1 MLAVLDKY
9 TGEPIAELPAA
20 GADEVRAAIS
30 HAEAAFPAWADT
42 PAHRRSA
49 VLARTAAGL
58 DARRD
63 EIASTICREAG
74 KAWKYAAG
82 EVQRAIETF
91 QFSAE
96 EAKRIHGETIPMDAS
111 PAGENCVGFYIR
123 TPLGVV
129 AAITPFNFPLN
140 LVAHKV
146 GPALAA
152 GNTIVLK
159 PAEETPLTAALL
171 GQVLKAAGLPEGVFN
186 LVFGDGPTT
195 GEALVSDPRPAKV
208 SFTGSPPVGARILK
222 IAGLKRVTL
231 ELGNNSGTI
240 IEPDADLDRAVP
252 RCVMSAFANA
262 GQVCISLQRL
272 YLHEAI
278 APPFLEKF
286 LAATRA
292 LKVGNPLDRD
302 CDVGPMI
309 SDEAADRAEAWIR
322 EAVGEGARL
331 LAGGRRE
338 GRLIWPT
345 ELTDTRPEMKVMCR
359 EAFAPLVSVVTYRR
373 FEDALDMLADSP
385 YGLQAGLYTRDLHKA
400 FAAVRR
406 LDVGGVMVND
416 TSIFRVDH
424 MPYGGNRMSGIG
436 REGVRFA
443 VEEMTNLRM
452 VCFNLGESRPR
463 S

>member
-9 TGEPIAELPAA
+9 TGESIAELPHA
-20 GADEVRAAIS
+20 GPSEVRAAIAR
-30 HAEAAFPAWADT
+30 AEAAFPAWADT
-42 PAHRRSA
+42 PAHRRA
-49 VLARTAAGL
+49 AILAQTASGL

-63 EIASTICREAG
+63 EIAALICREAG
-74 KAWKYAAG
+74 KAWKYAAA
-82 EVQRAIETF
+82 EVRRGIETF
-91 QFSAE
+91 QFAAE

-111 PAGENCVGFYIR
+111 PSGENRVGFYLR
-123 TPLGVV
+123 MPLGVV

-152 GNTIVLK
+152 GNTVVLK
-159 PAEETPLTAALL
+159 PAEETPLTAATL
-171 GQVLKAAGLPEGVFN
+171 GEVLTGAGLPDGVFN

-195 GEALVSDPRPAKV
+195 GEALVSDPRPAKI
-208 SFTGSPPVGARILK
+208 SFTGSPPVGARITKL
-222 IAGLKRVTL
+222 AGLKRVTL

-240 IEPDADLDRAVP
+240 VEPDANLDRAVP
-252 RCVMSAFANA
+252 RCVMSAFANS

-278 APPFLEKF
+278 APAFLERF
-286 LAATRA
+286 IAATNA

-309 SDEAADRAEAWIR
+309 SDEAADRAEAWIDD
-322 EAVGEGARL
+322 AVSEGARVL
-331 LAGGRRE
+331 VGRRRE

-345 ELTDTRPEMKVMCR
+345 VLADTRPEMKVMCQ

-373 FEDALDMLADSP
+373 FEDALAMLGDSP

-400 FAAVRR
+400 FAAVKR

-452 VCFNLGESRPR
+452 VCFNLE
-463 S
+463 